1 MGKRIYLA
9 SIWGI
14 TLICVGI
21 GCMRYTFSSPWSFWG
36 EGNYDYV
43 EDFDTSIKRK
53 AEDHGEKGTHQ
64 YEQSFTN
71 LILDCDTADITIKT
85 GSDFSCKYKVSS
97 GTEYS
102 FDWKPDNEG
111 TAYITQKNSKAK
123 NNKGCSFIITIP
135 SHVTLSSLSIKNA
148 VGDTEINGITVDT
161 VSVITDVGD
170 FDMENVNA
178 GNVIVD
184 ADTGDVELEH
194 VIFANLTVSCDV
206 GDCSV
211 EGVNVDDYNVEL
223 SADVGEVEV
232 NDEHYRSSYTQD
244 NGRSQ
249 KVDITCSV
257 GDVEIN

>member
-9 SIWGI
+9 IIWVI
-14 TLICVGI
+14 TLICIVI
-21 GCMRYTFSSPWSFWG
+21 GCSRYAFSWGFWG
-36 EGNYDYV
+36 EENYDYV
-43 EDFDTSIKRK
+43 EDFDTSMERK

-71 LILDCDTADITIKT
+71 LIIDCDTADITIKT

-135 SHVTLSSLSIKNA
+135 SDVTLSSLSIENA
-148 VGDTEINGITVDT
+148 VGDTEINGIDVNT

-178 GNVIVD
+178 GDVTVE
-184 ADTGDVELEH
+184 AYTGDVELEH
-194 VIFANLTVSCDV
+194 VMFANLTVTSDV

-211 EGVNVDDYNVEL
+211 EDVEL
-223 SADVGEVEV
+223 NNYNLDLSTDVGEIEV
-232 NDEHYRSSYTQD
+232 NDATHRSSYVLD
-244 NGRSQ
+244 NGQSQ
-249 KVDITCSV
+249 NIKITCNV

>member
-9 SIWGI
+9 SIWII
-14 TLICVGI
+14 TLICIVI
-21 GCMRYTFSSPWSFWG
+21 GCRRFDFSFSWG
-36 EGNYDYV
+36 LWEEENYDYV
-43 EDFDTSIKRK
+43 EDFDTSMERK

-71 LILDCDTADITIKT
+71 LILDCDTADITVKA
-85 GSDFSCKYKVSS
+85 GSEFSCKYKVSS

-111 TAYITQKNSKAK
+111 TAYITQKSSKAK
-123 NNKGCSFIITIP
+123 NNKGCSFIVTIP
-135 SHVTLSSLSIKNA
+135 SDVTLSSLSIKNE
-148 VGDTEINGITVDT
+148 VGDTEINGITMDT

-178 GNVIVD
+178 GNVTVE

-194 VIFANLTVSCDV
+194 VMFANLTVTSDV

-211 EGVNVDDYNVEL
+211 EDVDLNNYNLDL
-223 SADVGEVEV
+223 STDVGEIEV
-232 NDEHYRSSYTQD
+232 NDATHRSSYVLD
-244 NGRSQ
+244 NGQSQ
-249 KVDITCSV
+249 NINITCNV